1 MCIANVQCVE
11 VTLWQF
17 FFILGGGALLFIGMG
32 TVMVIAGRSGTKFK
46 NISPYQQR
54 GYKIWATGGWV
65 TIVIG
70 VGLILFDLAVLIC
83 GLMTG
88 S

>member
-32 TVMVIAGRSGTKFK
+32 TVMVIAGRSGTKFRK
-46 NISPYQQR
+46 HISLP
-54 GYKIWATGGWV
+54 ATW
-65 TIVIG
+65 I
-70 VGLILFDLAVLIC
+70 
-83 GLMTG
+83 
-88 S
+88 